1 MSQNFKTVDIQPEPE
16 KPMGAHLRDGSAQ
29 DIISEQPVRDANL
42 H

>member
-16 KPMGAHLRDGSAQ
+16 KPMGAHLRDASVQ
-29 DIISEQPVRDANL
+29 DIISEQPVCDVNL